1 MTASSPYRRSD
12 ALDLSPARWI
22 WLPSQRTLANTFVL
36 FRRTIHVGQGLR
48 QATGWILADSR
59 YLLRLDGKRMMW
71 GPAPSDPRWPD
82 ADPLDLTRDLQAGE
96 HSIAVEVL
104 YYGHGDG
111 TWVTGKPGLLFKLH
125 LVYEDGSE
133 ELVVSDSSWQCRVD
147 RAHRPGQYKRWYL
160 RSLQEEFD
168 ARAHPYGWD
177 RFRDADDG
185 GWLQAM
191 ELEGSARKPAVCTS
205 YTDYLYD
212 SWGGGEPSAA
222 IHPRQIPLLEE
233 HPVPAERL
241 AKAARVTWKRNP
253 EDWFDFRVPDSFE
266 IERDDPLAERV
277 GNQAWRL
284 PAGREGTGHLLTF
297 EWKEQLVGF
306 PFFRIEAP
314 EGTIVEL
321 ITQESHDPDRADWLD
336 THKFSWSRFICKE
349 GGNDFEC
356 FDFESLRW
364 LQLHIRNHTRPV
376 QVSRVAVRRRSYP
389 WPNSPRVI
397 CGEASLQRL
406 FGACLNTMRNNAM
419 ETVVDG
425 MGRER
430 QQYSG
435 DIGHELHAIR
445 YACGDIALPERF
457 LRTWSQG
464 LTLEG
469 YFIDCWP
476 AYDRIVRIPQ
486 RQVGLTV
493 WGPILDHGVQFVFDN
508 WHHYMETGRTDYLDE
523 TYPRLKQFA
532 RYLESIRGEDGLLPV
547 ENIGVPSVW
556 IDHLGYH
563 RQAHKQCAFNLYV
576 VGMLRHAMV
585 PLARLRRDE
594 EEADRCGSFADALL
608 ERTVERFWDDDQ
620 GLFVVNLPWLGEERE
635 PRLCER
641 SLALSLLY
649 DLCPGNRTE
658 PALQALADCPASLGR
673 AYPPNAGW
681 RHRALAKMD
690 RTDVIV
696 REWRERWAEM
706 VSVRLNNTMS
716 EDWEAI
722 PDSDSQWSHASVAP
736 LYVLMMDVIGLAPTQ
751 PGFRECRLRPR
762 LADLPSLDVT
772 MYTVSGAIRFRSE
785 YKGAGHDI
793 RVELPHGMK
802 LETDLEPHDR
812 IELVRVNAGRKPDK
826 TRE

>member
-1 MTASSPYRRSD
+1 M
-12 ALDLSPARWI
+12 
-22 WLPSQRTLANTFVL
+22 
-36 FRRTIHVGQGLR
+36 
-48 QATGWILADSR
+48 LADSR
-59 YLLRLDGKRMMW
+59 YLFRLDGKRMMW

-82 ADPLDLTRDLQAGE
+82 ADPLDLTRELRAGE
-96 HSIAVEVL
+96 HTIGVEVL

-111 TWVTGKPGLLFKLH
+111 TWAMGKPGLLFKLV
-125 LVYEDGSE
+125 LTYEDGSE
-133 ELVVSDSSWQCRVD
+133 EVVVSDSSWQCRVD

-177 RFRDADDG
+177 RFRDPADG

-191 ELEGSARKPAVCTS
+191 ELDGPAHQPALCTR
-205 YTDYLYD
+205 YADYLYD
-212 SWGGGEPSAA
+212 SWGGGEPAAA
-222 IHPRQIPLLEE
+222 IHPRQIPLIEE
-233 HPVPAERL
+233 RPVPAERL
-241 AKAARVTWKRNP
+241 SGAACVTWKRNP

-266 IERDDPLAERV
+266 IEPADKLAERI
-277 GNQAWRL
+277 GDQTWRL
-284 PAGREGTGHLLTF
+284 PAGKDGTGHLLTF

-306 PFFRIEAP
+306 PFFSIEAP

-321 ITQESHDPDRADWLD
+321 ITQESHDPDRAGWLD
-336 THKFSWSRFICKE
+336 THKYTWSRFICKE
-349 GGNDFEC
+349 GSNDFEC

-364 LQLHIRNHTRPV
+364 LQLHVRNHARPV
-376 QVSRVAVRRRSYP
+376 QVSRVGVRRRSYP
-389 WPNSPRVI
+389 WPNPPQVV

-406 FGACLNTMRNNAM
+406 FGACLNTIRNNAM

-445 YACGDIALPERF
+445 YVFGDTALPERF

-476 AYDRIVRIPQ
+476 AYDRMVRIPQ
-486 RQVGLTV
+486 RQIGLTI

-508 WHHYMETGRTDYLDE
+508 WHHYMETGRTAFLDE
-523 TYPRLKQFA
+523 TYPRLKRFV

-547 ENIGVPSVW
+547 EDLGVPSVW
-556 IDHLGYH
+556 LDHLGYH

-576 VGMLRHAMV
+576 VSMLRHAML
-585 PLARLRRDE
+585 PLARLRLDQ
-594 EEADRCGSFADALL
+594 EEADRCGSFADTLL
-608 ERTVERFWDDDQ
+608 KRTVDRYWDHDK
-620 GLFVVNLPWLGEERE
+620 GLFVVNLPWLEEERE

-641 SLALSLLY
+641 SLALSILY
-649 DLCPGNRTE
+649 DLCPGGKTE
-658 PALQALADCPASLGR
+658 PALQALADCPASLGP

-681 RHRALAKMD
+681 RHRALAKLD

-696 REWRERWAEM
+696 REWRDRWAGM
-706 VSVRLNNTMS
+706 NSVRLNHTMS
-716 EDWEAI
+716 EFWEAI

-736 LYVLMMDVIGLAPTQ
+736 LYVLMMDVIGLMPTQ

-772 MYTVSGAIRFRSE
+772 IYTVSGAIRFRSV
-785 YKGAGHDI
+785 YKGPGHDI
-793 RVELPHGMK
+793 QVELPHEMK
-802 LETDLEPHDR
+802 LETELHPHDR
-812 IELVRVNAGRKPDK
+812 IELVRVNADHRPGANS
-826 TRE
+826 